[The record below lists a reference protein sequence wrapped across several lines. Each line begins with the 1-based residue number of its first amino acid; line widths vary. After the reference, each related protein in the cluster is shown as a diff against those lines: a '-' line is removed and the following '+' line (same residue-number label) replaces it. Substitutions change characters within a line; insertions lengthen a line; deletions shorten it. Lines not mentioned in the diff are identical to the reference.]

1 MNENVFSKKLISLRK
16 AYHMTQLDLADQLC
30 ISNKTVSR
38 WETNESYP
46 DIELLVKIAD
56 IFHVSIDY
64 LLKNHDDF
72 KELDKMDIVSYLP
85 WIISLCGVLVYYVFT
100 ALSISSLFSF
110 IIYYFIIGFSYQFL
124 KKYTD
129 KKNGIKLVEINT
141 VANFFVIQSLT
152 SKLFLILSVMSLTG
166 EDIFII
172 ENYNFDMSNNLSQFA
187 TPIFL
192 SYLVAAIC
200 AFVHYKGHMNNEYCL
215 HAKS

>member
-16 AYHMTQLDLADQLC
+16 SYHMTQQDLADQLC

-46 DIELLVKIAD
+46 DIELLPKIAD
-56 IFHVSIDY
+56 IFHVSVDY
-64 LLKNHDDF
+64 LLKDHDDF

-85 WIISLCGVLVYYVFT
+85 WLISLAGVLVYYVFT

-110 IIYYFIIGFSYQFL
+110 MIYYFIMRFSYQFL

-129 KKNGIKLVEINT
+129 RKNGKTLVQLNT

-152 SKLFLILSVMSLTG
+152 SKLFFILSIMSFTG
-166 EDIFII
+166 EIFII
-172 ENYNFDMSNNLSQFA
+172 GNYNFDMSNNLSQFT
-187 TPIFL
+187 TPMIL
-192 SYLVAAIC
+192 SYLVAAVC
-200 AFVHYKGHMNNEYCL
+200 AFIHYKSHMNNEYCP

>member
-16 AYHMTQLDLADQLC
+16 SYHMTQQDLADQLC

-46 DIELLVKIAD
+46 DIELLPKIAD
-56 IFHVSIDY
+56 IFHVSVDY
-64 LLKNHDDF
+64 LLKDHDDF

-85 WIISLCGVLVYYVFT
+85 WIISLAGVLVYYVFT

-110 IIYYFIIGFSYQFL
+110 MIYYFIMRFSYQFL

-129 KKNGIKLVEINT
+129 RKNGKTLVQLNT

-152 SKLFLILSVMSLTG
+152 SKLFLILSIMSFTG
-166 EDIFII
+166 EIFII
-172 ENYNFDMSNNLSQFA
+172 GNYNFDMSNNLSQFT
-187 TPIFL
+187 TPMIL

-200 AFVHYKGHMNNEYCL
+200 AFIHYKSHMNNEYCP

>member
-16 AYHMTQLDLADQLC
+16 SYHMTQQDLADQLC

-46 DIELLVKIAD
+46 DIELLPKIAD
-56 IFHVSIDY
+56 IFHVSVDY
-64 LLKNHDDF
+64 LLKDHDDF

-85 WIISLCGVLVYYVFT
+85 WLISLAGVLVYYVFT

-110 IIYYFIIGFSYQFL
+110 MIYYFIMKFSYQFL

-129 KKNGIKLVEINT
+129 RKNGKTLVQLNT

-152 SKLFLILSVMSLTG
+152 SKLFFILSIMSFTG
-166 EDIFII
+166 EIFII
-172 ENYNFDMSNNLSQFA
+172 GNYNFDMSNNLSQFT
-187 TPIFL
+187 TPMIL
-192 SYLVAAIC
+192 SYLVAAVC
-200 AFVHYKGHMNNEYCL
+200 AFIHYKSHMNNEYCP

>member
-1 MNENVFSKKLISLRK
+1 MNENVFSKKLITLRK
-16 AYHMTQLDLADQLC
+16 THHMTQQDLADLLC

-46 DIELLVKIAD
+46 DIELLPKIAD

-64 LLKNHDDF
+64 LLKDHDDF

-110 IIYYFIIGFSYQFL
+110 MIYYFIIGFSYQFL

-129 KKNGIKLVEINT
+129 RKNGIKLVELNT

-152 SKLFLILSVMSLTG
+152 SKFFIIVSIMNLTS
-166 EDIFII
+166 EIFIV
-172 ENYNFDMSNNLSQFA
+172 EEYNFDMMQNTTQFMG
-187 TPIFL
+187 PIML
-192 SYLVAAIC
+192 SYVVAAIC
-200 AFVHYKGHMNNEYCL
+200 AFVHYKGHMNDEYCL
-215 HAKS
+215 HTKS